1 MRAGNSHDPG
11 SSERGLASQI
21 LALAL
26 TGRCAMAAGETIN
39 TWAMSLAS
47 MPNQSQHQWRVHR
60 WGERRV
66 STDGQQ
72 LEPFLGWGWGFGRQ
86 RLVVEQYEHPGVVF
100 YPRMV
105 LALLQLSAGSD

>member
-1 MRAGNSHDPG
+1 M
-11 SSERGLASQI
+11 
-21 LALAL
+21 
-26 TGRCAMAAGETIN
+26 
-39 TWAMSLAS
+39 
-47 MPNQSQHQWRVHR
+47 
-60 WGERRV
+60 